1 MSEEMEQGKFWQIY
15 QDLKSGRISRR
26 DFIQRATALGV
37 GLPVTMFVLNSV
49 KIDGASA
56 ASLPAAQAATA
67 SRPAEGTEGQTR
79 GAGGELKILQWQAA
93 THLSLHTSQGTKDL
107 LAASLVTEPLMSYLP
122 DGTPIPTVVKEVPSV
137 ENGLLAEDLST
148 VTYNLLEGVT
158 WSDGEPFTADDVVF
172 TWQWITN
179 EEN

>member
-49 KIDGASA
+49 KISGASA
-56 ASLPAAQAATA
+56 ANLPAAQTGGLGK
-67 SRPAEGTEGQTR
+67 PAEGTEGQTR

-93 THLSLHTSQGTKDL
+93 THASVHTSTGTKDT

-122 DGTPIPTVVKEVPSV
+122 DATLIPNLVKEVPSV
-137 ENGLLAEDLST
+137 
-148 VTYNLLEGVT
+148 
-158 WSDGEPFTADDVVF
+158 
-172 TWQWITN
+172 
-179 EEN
+179 